1 MKEEIQKALDS
12 FMEFATDDKEV
23 LAEFK
28 KVLKTFFDDLKNDD
42 YFGTEGQCY
51 PFGDKRN

>member
-1 MKEEIQKALDS
+1 MKEKIEKAVAEFL
-12 FMEFATDDKEV
+12 EFAKEDPQV
-23 LAEFK
+23 LSDFEAD
-28 KVLKTFFDDLKNDD
+28 LRNFFDDLEEAD